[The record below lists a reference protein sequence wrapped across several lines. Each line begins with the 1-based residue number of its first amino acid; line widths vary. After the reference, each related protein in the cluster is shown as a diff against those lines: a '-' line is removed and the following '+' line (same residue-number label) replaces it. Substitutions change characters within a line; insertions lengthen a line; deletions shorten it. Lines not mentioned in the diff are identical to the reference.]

1 MAGTLGRTL
10 VTKTVS
16 GSSIYYDVLNSQ
28 GTTSRFTVTT
38 LNIGAQT
45 NFGQAGVTE
54 YSGGFTVIQSLA
66 LPDGTSY
73 SFFYDHTSDPYFYA
87 SLSGITLP
95 TGPITLPPGQII
107 YTYTNFAD
115 SYGNKNRW
123 VNTRAAAGGTWTYA
137 PAVISTCAS
146 GGVGCQQKVT
156 VTRPS
161 GDDTVYTFT
170 LNNGAWN
177 TQTDSYTG
185 SSSGGGTLLRTVT
198 TDYDLSNACPDP
210 GCTGAAYIRAIRSTT
225 SDPSAGGT
233 TLIKKTEYSYDS
245 PQYGNVTAIRE
256 WNYYTGTPA
265 TTPDRETDMT
275 YLATS
280 SYTNK
285 NIIDRVTD
293 KLVKDGSGT
302 KINETATT
310 YDSTT
315 LTAIT
320 GIAHHDDTN
329 FGTGNTTRGN
339 PTVAKQW
346 VSGTTYLSTTSY
358 YDTTGQVTKVTDPA
372 GNNTTYSYSDSFLR
386 L

>member
-54 YSGGFTVIQSLA
+54 YSGGFAVIQSLA

-73 SFFYDHTSDPYFYA
+73 NFGYDYNTPPGGAYFYG
-87 SLSGITLP
+87 SLVSITLP
-95 TGPITLPPGQII
+95 TGSININPPIGQII
-107 YTYTNFAD
+107 YTYANFAD

-123 VNTRAAAGGTWTYA
+123 VNTRTVAGGTWTYA

-146 GGVGCQQKVT
+146 GGTGCQQKVT

-161 GDDTVYTFT
+161 SDDTVYTFT

-198 TDYDLSNACPDP
+198 TDYDFSNSCPDP
-210 GCTGAAYIRAIRSTT
+210 GCTGAAYIRPVRGNHVGPQRRRHHPHQEDRIQLRQPTERKRNGHQGMELLHRDARRHARSRDGLHV
-225 SDPSAGGT
+225 SHFRRLRQQEHQPG
-233 TLIKKTEYSYDS
+233 
-245 PQYGNVTAIRE
+245 
-256 WNYYTGTPA
+256 
-265 TTPDRETDMT
+265 
-275 YLATS
+275 
-280 SYTNK
+280 
-285 NIIDRVTD
+285 
-293 KLVKDGSGT
+293 DGS
-302 KINETATT
+302 N
-310 YDSTT
+310 
-315 LTAIT
+315 
-320 GIAHHDDTN
+320 
-329 FGTGNTTRGN
+329 R
-339 PTVAKQW
+339 
-346 VSGTTYLSTTSY
+346 
-358 YDTTGQVTKVTDPA
+358 
-372 GNNTTYSYSDSFLR
+372 
-386 L
+386 

>member
-1 MAGTLGRTL
+1 M
-10 VTKTVS
+10 
-16 GSSIYYDVLNSQ
+16 
-28 GTTSRFTVTT
+28 
-38 LNIGAQT
+38 
-45 NFGQAGVTE
+45 
-54 YSGGFTVIQSLA
+54 
-66 LPDGTSY
+66 
-73 SFFYDHTSDPYFYA
+73 
-87 SLSGITLP
+87 
-95 TGPITLPPGQII
+95 
-107 YTYTNFAD
+107 
-115 SYGNKNRW
+115 
-123 VNTRAAAGGTWTYA
+123 YA
-137 PAVISTCAS
+137 PPTVISTCAS

-245 PQYGNVTAIRE
+245 PQYGNVTAIKE

-265 TTPDRETDMT
+265 STPDRETDFT
-275 YLATS
+275 YLTS
-280 SYTNK
+280 AGYVSK
-285 NIIDRVTD
+285 NIINRVTD
-293 KLVKDGSGT
+293 QIVKNSAGT
-302 KINETATT
+302 KVAETVTA

-315 LTAIT
+315 LTSVT
-320 GIAHHDDTN
+320 GITHHDDTN
-329 FGTGNTTRGN
+329 FGTANTTRGN

-372 GNNTTYSYSDSFLR
+372 GNNTTYSYSDNFFTDATNLTSYTPVTPTNAYLTQTTLPVSGTLKYGYYFGSGKR
-386 L
+386 AFSRDQNYTVRMTPPPTSTIRTRWTGRR